1 MRVSPLLGLGLAS
14 LLVAACGDGGG
25 SSEGDAA
32 GGADAAPA
40 PDARD
45 WPAGEV
51 PASTVPE
58 PGVRRD
64 VLRVAGVVAPANPVT
79 GDATTAEQNMLQV
92 VRYRADVEPATSAHA
107 ILVAMPGFLAGA
119 ATYDGL
125 ARALVLRSV
134 AAEAPIE
141 VWAIDRRANLLED
154 LRGLDAAEAAGDP
167 EIATHYYFDGDT
179 VGGEGFAGFVND
191 ADLGHISEWGLATT
205 VGDVHALIA
214 HVPEAD
220 RQARVFL
227 MGHSLGA
234 SFAELYAAWRFED
247 GTRGAEELAG
257 VILVDGLLQPAPIP
271 ETNWHEGTTFGG
283 ILALPGVDEQ
293 RATGP
298 RAVALPLLGVDL
310 HVVGETMALRALVA
324 PDAVVEDRRR
334 DRTAGVVLGLG
345 PDDVPAW
352 TNAGALGLAFD
363 DRSCG
368 LQFAAVSMGV
378 ATGGSMATYTSALAG
393 MELEHPGDV
402 NATYGWIDA
411 RDADPKELVPVE
423 RFAHAISDGRTNL
436 TEWYFPA
443 RLVTDILALGG
454 GDVAEDSWQ
463 AAVGLRAFDGDLI
476 DAPFLTIGTAQI
488 RGTNFEILR
497 TRLAAVGAGRPQAGA
512 TREETNGLEILDLPG
527 QTHVDPLL
535 GLDLPEN
542 PVPQTVEAF
551 MTRNAMAGS
560 IASPTLTP

>member
-1 MRVSPLLGLGLAS
+1 MRVRTLLGLGLVP
-14 LLVAACGDGGG
+14 LIFAACGDGGG
-25 SSEGDAA
+25 SSDEPDAGGPDAA
-32 GGADAAPA
+32 TA

-45 WPAGEV
+45 WPAGEP

-58 PGVRRD
+58 AGVRRD
-64 VLRVAGVVAPANPVT
+64 VLRVPGATAPPNPVT
-79 GDATTAEQNMLQV
+79 GDTTPAAENVIQV
-92 VRYRADVEPATSAHA
+92 LRYRADVEPAAAPHA
-107 ILVAMPGFLAGA
+107 ILVAMPGFLAGGA
-119 ATYDGL
+119 SYDGL

-141 VWAIDRRANLLED
+141 VWAIDRRANVLED
-154 LRGLDAAEAAGDP
+154 LRGLDAAEVAGDP

-179 VGGEGFAGFVND
+179 VGGQAFGAFQRD
-191 ADLGHISEWGLATT
+191 AELGRVSEWGLATT

-214 HVPEAD
+214 RVPAAE

-257 VILVDGLLQPAPIP
+257 VILVDGLLQPAPIE
-271 ETNWHEGTTFGG
+271 ETAWHEGSTFGG
-283 ILALPGVDEQ
+283 ILAIPGVDAQ
-293 RATGP
+293 RATGG
-298 RAVALPLLGVDL
+298 RVVALPLLGVDL
-310 HVVGETMALRALVA
+310 HVVGEIMALRALVA
-324 PDAVVEDRRR
+324 PDAVVEDAKR
-334 DRTAGVVLGLG
+334 DRTAGFVIGLG

-378 ATGGSMATYTSALAG
+378 ATGGPMVTYENALAG
-393 MELEHPGDV
+393 MELEHPGDPT
-402 NATYGWIDA
+402 ATYDWIDA
-411 RDADPKELVPVE
+411 RDADPKELVPLA
-423 RFAHAISDGRTNL
+423 RFAHAISHGRANL

-443 RLVTDILALGG
+443 RLVSDILALGG
-454 GDVAEDSWQ
+454 GDIAEDSWQ
-463 AAVGLRAFDGDLI
+463 AGTGLRAFDGDLI

-512 TREETNGLEILDLPG
+512 SRDQAEGLEILDLPG

-542 PVPQTVEAF
+542 PVPGAVEAF
-551 MTRNAMAGS
+551 MTRNATAGT